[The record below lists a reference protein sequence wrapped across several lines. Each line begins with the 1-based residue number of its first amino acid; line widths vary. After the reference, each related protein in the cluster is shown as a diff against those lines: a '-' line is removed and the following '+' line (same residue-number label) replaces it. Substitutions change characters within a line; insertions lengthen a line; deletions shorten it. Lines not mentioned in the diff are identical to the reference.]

1 MSVPHPE
8 HTKQLGHDNRLTN
21 IRYADDLMLFAT
33 VSYDLIY
40 VLQAMIPEFAVYGL
54 QLSSAKAKILTT
66 SPLDSSEFV
75 DVGGE
80 MAQVLHAGSVG
91 SVHK

>member
-8 HTKQLGHDNRLTN
+8 HTKQFGHDNRLTN

-40 VLQAMIPEFAVYGL
+40 VLQAMIPELAVYGL
-54 QLSSAKAKILTT
+54 QLSS
-66 SPLDSSEFV
+66 
-75 DVGGE
+75 
-80 MAQVLHAGSVG
+80 VLHAGSVG